1 MRSLFALSFCAISSM
16 AIANNA
22 PLLMTDVEVKAHTER
37 IQSLTGE
44 AREAYRNNAYAQL
57 KQRAVE
63 LGYVLPER
71 PPWASA
77 TPQEEILKMEAMITI
92 QRAVIEEA
100 KAELAAKAAAAKE
113 KAAPSESAKPVV
125 TQSEAKEEKPAD
137 IATEKAVN
145 TESSTTTSSICM
157 AAICA
162 PGVPTATTRANAT
175 LDTSTTTDSTVSTTA
190 LTATAAASLTSV
202 LSSQH
207 LPSIDEC
214 AERNHEFALAHMA

>member
-37 IQSLTGE
+37 LQSLTGE

-57 KQRAVE
+57 KQRAVD

-77 TPQEEILKMEAMITI
+77 TSQEEILKMEAMITI

-125 TQSEAKEEKPAD
+125 TQSEAKKEKPAD
-137 IATEKAVN
+137 IATEKAV
-145 TESSTTTSSICM
+145 TPKVQPQRRQYVWPQYARPVFPQPPQGQTQRWTPQPLPI
-157 AAICA
+157 A
-162 PGVPTATTRANAT
+162 PFPPQR
-175 LDTSTTTDSTVSTTA
+175 
-190 LTATAAASLTSV
+190 
-202 LSSQH
+202 
-207 LPSIDEC
+207 LPPPQLP
-214 AERNHEFALAHMA
+214 R

>member
-37 IQSLTGE
+37 LQSLTGE

-57 KQRAVE
+57 KQRAVD

-77 TPQEEILKMEAMITI
+77 TSQEEILKMEAMITI

-125 TQSEAKEEKPAD
+125 KQSEAKEEKPAD
-137 IATEKAVN
+137 IAAEKAV
-145 TESSTTTSSICM
+145 TPKVQPQRRQYVWPQYARPVFPQPPQGQTQRWTPQPLPI
-157 AAICA
+157 A
-162 PGVPTATTRANAT
+162 PFPPQR
-175 LDTSTTTDSTVSTTA
+175 
-190 LTATAAASLTSV
+190 
-202 LSSQH
+202 
-207 LPSIDEC
+207 LPPPQLP
-214 AERNHEFALAHMA
+214 R